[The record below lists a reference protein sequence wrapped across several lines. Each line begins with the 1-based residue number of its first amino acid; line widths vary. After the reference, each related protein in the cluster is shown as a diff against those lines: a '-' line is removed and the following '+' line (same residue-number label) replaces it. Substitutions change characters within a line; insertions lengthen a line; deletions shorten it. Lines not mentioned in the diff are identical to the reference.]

1 MGRNS
6 RLGDFV
12 RRFMSGRYGLDL
24 YGRFL
29 SVFSAVSV
37 VLGFIMSALG
47 MSSLS
52 AFFTALC
59 FASLIWTYCRVF
71 SRNFAR
77 RQEENR
83 RYLLL
88 REKVI
93 AWFRLQRDRL
103 RQRKDYAF
111 YRCPGCRSIAR
122 VPRGKGRIRITC
134 RRCGY
139 TFERKT

>member
-1 MGRNS
+1 MGHKS
-6 RLGDFV
+6 RLGENL
-12 RRFMSGRYGLDL
+12 RRFMSGRNGLDL

-29 SVFSAVSV
+29 SVFSVAAILLALVT
-37 VLGFIMSALG
+37 SALG

-52 AFFTALC
+52 AFFTAICL
-59 FASLIWTYCRVF
+59 ASLIWTYWRLF
-71 SRNFAR
+71 SRNIAK

-83 RYLLL
+83 RYLAI
-88 REKVI
+88 RERVTS
-93 AWFRLQRDRL
+93 WFRLQKDRI

-111 YRCPGCRSIAR
+111 FRCPGCRSIAR
-122 VPRGKGRIRITC
+122 VPRGKGRIRVTC